1 MNRVRVLAWWLAFAV
16 ARGALWLAVRVL
28 LWPMRLLELLADAR
42 DMAEVG
48 WLLACTGRRL
58 ADRRRLNG
66 VDHLVEPV
74 DVSEVCH
81 DGR

>member
-1 MNRVRVLAWWLAFAV
+1 MNRLRVLAWWLAFAV
-16 ARGALWLAVRVL
+16 ARGALWLAVRLL
-28 LWPMRLLELLADAR
+28 LWPMRLLEWLADWR

-66 VDHLVEPV
+66 VEHLVEPV
-74 DVSEVCH
+74 EVSEVCH

>member
-1 MNRVRVLAWWLAFAV
+1 MNRGRVLAWWLAFAV
-16 ARGALWLAVRVL
+16 ARGALWLVVRLL
-28 LWPMRLLELLADAR
+28 LWPMRLLEWLADAR

-58 ADRRRLNG
+58 ADRKRLN
-66 VDHLVEPV
+66 LAVE
-74 DVSEVCH
+74 EAGH